1 MFAPCRLL
9 LFVLL
14 ACYAVRVAAAQE
26 ITVDAGPIPPFSYE
40 EQGKAAG
47 IAVELLDAA
56 GQLHG
61 LHFNYRFLPW
71 LRAQSD
77 TRSSRDR
84 IIIPLTRTAERE
96 RQYNWIAE
104 LFQYQFV
111 FISAGAAM
119 PRSLEEAKGMRV
131 AVLRGNPAEKMLR
144 DMGFALIDPGFSEEI
159 NARKLAAR
167 RIDLWVAADLAAK
180 SIYRQAGGDPAQLRY
195 GLKLGEPMHVFL
207 ASSPGFN
214 NTQTQAIA
222 AGVARLRASGA
233 AERIIGT
240 YR

>member
-1 MFAPCRLL
+1 MKTRLICSLL
-9 LFVLL
+9 LWFSM
-14 ACYAVRVAAAQE
+14 ASHGAGRE

-40 EQGKAAG
+40 EQGKPAG
-47 IAVELLDAA
+47 IAVDLLDEA
-56 GQLHG
+56 GQLYG
-61 LHFNYRFLPW
+61 VRFNYRFLPW
-71 LRAQSD
+71 LRAQSE
-77 TRSSRDR
+77 TRSSADR
-84 IIIPLTRTAERE
+84 IIIPLTRTPERE
-96 RQYNWIAE
+96 SQYNWIAE

-111 FISAGAAM
+111 FISAGGPL
-119 PRSLEEAKGMRV
+119 PRTLEEARGMRV

-144 DMGFALIDPGFSEEI
+144 DLGFVQLEAAFSEEI

-180 SIYRQAGGDPAQLRY
+180 SIYRQAGGDVAQLRF

-214 NTQTQAIA
+214 NAATRDIA
-222 AGVARLRASGA
+222 DGVARLRASGQ
-233 AERIIGT
+233 AERIVGR